1 MPTIPIPPDLQLPN
15 KSIQVLYVIT
25 GQLWAQIFGNLSKVT
40 QITSKISNHFL
51 DFTCSIVLANELICF
66 HLNNVSFS

>member
-25 GQLWAQIFGNLSKVT
+25 GQLWPEIFGNLSKVT
-40 QITSKISNHFL
+40 NITSKISNHFL
-51 DFTCSIVLANELICF
+51 DFTCSIILVNDLF
-66 HLNNVSFS
+66 SFE